1 MHCDSCGHE
10 NPAGSRFC
18 LHCGAALAQGRS
30 GASTTVILKTGVDET
45 TTDSDLPDPATD
57 AQTAATESLPA
68 GSALLVVQRGPNA
81 GSRFLLDQNV
91 TTVGRH
97 ADSDILLDDITVSRQ
112 HVEFHREAGG
122 FSVHD
127 AGSLNG
133 TYVNR
138 KPVDVA
144 TLAAGDEVQI
154 GKFRFAYLT
163 GPQSGQ
169 PAAS

>member
-1 MHCDSCGHE
+1 MHCDSCGRE

-18 LHCGAALAQGRS
+18 LHCGAALAHGGS
-30 GASTTVILKTGVDET
+30 SASTTVILTAGGDEV
-45 TTDSDLPDPATD
+45 TTDSALPDPATD
-57 AQTAATESLPA
+57 AHAAALESLPV

-81 GSRFLLDQNV
+81 GSRFLLDQEV

-97 ADSDILLDDITVSRQ
+97 TDSDILLDDITVSRQ
-112 HVEFHREAGG
+112 HVEFHREADG

-144 TLAAGDEVQI
+144 MLAAGDEVQI
-154 GKFRFAYLT
+154 GKFRFVYLT
-163 GPQSGQ
+163 GPRSRQ
-169 PAAS
+169 PATG